1 MNTAILIAIYLGI
14 PFGLLLLGYTA
25 GRINDRAHTKKLLA
39 QLVEMDDILVTQLK
53 TFPNADSSGPTPQ
66 LVCGEVVIANDY
78 LKMFLASLKNIY
90 GGEVTSCISLM
101 ARARNDVLVQLL
113 VAARDLDCNAIC
125 NVRFM
130 TADISSG
137 TAPSVALIATG
148 TAYRAAK

>member
-1 MNTAILIAIYLGI
+1 MDASITIAIYLGI

-25 GRINDRAHTKKLLA
+25 GRINDQAHTKKLLA
-39 QLVEMDDILVTQLK
+39 QLADMDDILVTQLK
-53 TFPNADSSGPTPQ
+53 TFPNVDSNGPTPQ

-78 LKMFLASLKNIY
+78 LKMFLAGFKNLF
-90 GGEVTSCISLM
+90 GGEVTSFISLM

-113 VAARDLDCNAIC
+113 VAARDLNCNAIC

-148 TAYRAAK
+148 TAYRSVK